1 MLKAQ
6 ACNSVISSPY
16 QFERLV
22 AFLDF
27 VNSRKPA
34 LQSTQAPNRYNVHEA
49 PVQLESTFRPQLKP
63 KEIDDPRQ
71 YELDDI
77 AKKLESVSHKLGRP
91 ISSQVPVPLESN
103 NDESEFFQIQYVRSD
118 PTMPLNRL
126 PLAVQ
131 ELCIIEDLLFLI
143 MNLDGKYFSYHQ
155 GALHTSKNIMYVD
168 EGVDSSILSR
178 FKPVLKA
185 AFCCSRLLEFVAEK
199 TRMKTGLVL
208 QAFANALD
216 VLLKEFFQVVVA
228 LDRKFK
234 ARELGLHQFCFHLSP
249 YTRSLQSLLHLT
261 FEVET
266 REIGGGALI
275 KTLEDK
281 IAAVS
286 GDRQLRATYAAL
298 LDGST
303 RPFLEILGRWLSSG
317 SFNDPHH
324 EFLITDTKKNREGTD
339 LVEANAQEDYFSSR
353 YVLNTRNAPRLLEDL
368 QQKILLTGIY
378 RNIRTHLSK
387 TLDKAISKVSEV
399 SLIPQWDRRSLN
411 EIVSA
416 AFSEVN
422 NSLMNS
428 LFQSSKLFSIMCA
441 AKSFFFVE
449 KGDFLDN
456 FLSTADFELK
466 RSSKEV
472 HVHQLQPLFEL
483 SLKNSSMINNPFQ
496 ESFTCELAS
505 NGLYDSLVKIIQSSD
520 SSTSGSSATAGQNAA
535 AANKTPKV
543 SELLSMNMKVEFPES
558 LIMNSKA
565 IAKYQIVF
573 RHITHCVELIRGLA
587 VPLSRHSSVKATQ
600 LRHFETMKQAMLQ
613 FVRTVHYYICY
624 NVLEPQWERF
634 AAAIQERKFVSV
646 EEITAT
652 HMDFLDTCLRECM
665 LTNSKLV
672 QLLSMIWSTCFKF
685 SALIVEL
692 NSRIEVLDHFLWIAG
707 ANAFLG

>member
-1 MLKAQ
+1 LRQ
-6 ACNSVISSPY
+6 
-16 QFERLV
+16 
-22 AFLDF
+22 
-27 VNSRKPA
+27 
-34 LQSTQAPNRYNVHEA
+34 T
-49 PVQLESTFRPQLKP
+49 PVQLESSFRPELKP
-63 KEIDDPRQ
+63 KEADDPRQ

-103 NDESEFFQIQYVRSD
+103 AEEFEFFQIQYVRSD
-118 PTMPLNRL
+118 PMAPLSKL

-155 GALHTSKNIMYVD
+155 GTLHTTKNIIFVD
-168 EGVDSSILSR
+168 EGVDPSILSR
-178 FKPVLKA
+178 LNPVLKA

-199 TRMKTGLVL
+199 TRMKAGLVL
-208 QAFANALD
+208 QAFADALD
-216 VLLKEFFQVVVA
+216 VLLKEFFQVVIA

-281 IAAVS
+281 IASVS
-286 GDRQLRATYAAL
+286 GDRQLRATYTAL
-298 LDGST
+298 LDGSS
-303 RPFLEILGRWLSSG
+303 RPFLEVLIRWLSNG
-317 SFNDPHH
+317 SFNDSQH
-324 EFLITDTKKNREGTD
+324 EFMIADTKRSHED
-339 LVEANAQEDYFSSR
+339 VEFLEANAQEDYFSSR
-353 YVLNTRNAPRLLEDL
+353 YVLNGRNVPRLLEDL
-368 QQKILLTGIY
+368 QQKVLLTGIY

-387 TLDKAISKVSEV
+387 SQSRPIDRPNELLS
-399 SLIPQWDRRSLN
+399 IPQWDRRSLN
-411 EIVSA
+411 ETVSA

-422 NSLMNS
+422 NSLMSS
-428 LFQSSKLFSIMCA
+428 LFQSSKLFTTMCA

-456 FLSTADFELK
+456 FLSTADSELK
-466 RSSKEV
+466 RSSKEIQI
-472 HVHQLQPLFEL
+472 HQLQSLFEL
-483 SLKNSSMINNPFQ
+483 SLKNSSMANDPFH

-505 NGLYDSLVKIIQSSD
+505 NGLYDSLVKIIQNSD
-520 SSTSGSSATAGQNAA
+520 SNSNTPGVNAA
-535 AANKTPKV
+535 QSSTTVSKSPKV
-543 SELLSMNMKVEFPES
+543 SELLSMNMKVDFPES

-565 IAKYQIVF
+565 VAKYQIVF
-573 RHITHCVELIRGLA
+573 RHIVHCVELIRGLA
-587 VPLSRHSSVKATQ
+587 VPLGRCASIKVTQ
-600 LRHFETMKQAMLQ
+600 LRHFETLKQAMLQ

-634 AAAIQERKFVSV
+634 ASAIQERKFISV

-672 QLLSMIWSTCFKF
+672 QLMSMIWSTCFKF

-692 NSRIEVLDHFLWIAG
+692 NSRIEVRRVFSMCVLIKSF
-707 ANAFLG
+707 